1 MTAYVSLIAIIKVDL
16 YTLHP
21 WISFIGRHPIPKRKS
36 DTEKR
41 HKPIPE
47 ERKKDDI
54 GLGMRTASTLCSRP
68 HAGSNSRFIKH
79 DRLNTAY
86 EEHARD
92 LSEIE
97 LRKAD
102 LQRDMRTAEAPA
114 ICCFWQCFWQ
124 KNLLVLT
131 KNLLVLTKNLL
142 VLTKKSAGPA
152 KVNRC

>member
-1 MTAYVSLIAIIKVDL
+1 
-16 YTLHP
+16 
-21 WISFIGRHPIPKRKS
+21 
-36 DTEKR
+36 
-41 HKPIPE
+41 
-47 ERKKDDI
+47 
-54 GLGMRTASTLCSRP
+54 
-68 HAGSNSRFIKH
+68 
-79 DRLNTAY
+79 LNTAY

-131 KNLLVLTKNLL
+131 KKSASSN
-142 VLTKKSAGPA
+142 KKSAGSNKKSA
-152 KVNRC
+152 GSNKKIRWTGKSE